1 MLCELAVDIRTL
13 GKENKEHDPLFISPA
28 IQNSPC
34 SNCLQCFESGQE
46 VSVVTP
52 CNHTFHSECLRM
64 WIQKSA
70 TCPYCRQ
77 DLEKKPPVEEEFRNW
92 EQRNLPG
99 ALGIFEGVFDDFY
112 FI

>member
-1 MLCELAVDIRTL
+1 
-13 GKENKEHDPLFISPA
+13 
-28 IQNSPC
+28 
-34 SNCLQCFESGQE
+34 
-46 VSVVTP
+46 
-52 CNHTFHSECLRM
+52 M